1 MNIKLLLLTLCLFVL
16 NISQAQLGKNP
27 PGNSTYTSADINPA
41 LLAKMK
47 NNSQKRISS
56 TQVLFEP
63 HAISPLLPTAGKS
76 IIKEL
81 NIGGLP
87 VWVEGDLLKGE
98 LDARSNLVERSISFF
113 EQNQKIFQIINP
125 STELKLISNVA
136 DQEGS
141 VHLRFLQLY
150 NGLEV
155 WDSEVMLHYK
165 NGKPYLFNGRY
176 IPTPAKD
183 FDLTPSISETEAIKS
198 AKTITQFHELNSN
211 QLALIAGDQVQSNL
225 IIYTEM
231 DKTLIG
237 TLAWK
242 IEIYPNVKDHYTVIL
257 DAKNGNVLKMLRH
270 TCHFFANVNS
280 QINGNCAHSVFNPPL
295 DGPATSSANDLNNVS
310 RTVYSYLSGGKYYLI
325 NATKSSMF
333 KSSQSSFPDNP
344 VGVIWTLNANNT
356 SVENQSFNVTQISN
370 TSNNW
375 AGNPNAVS
383 AQYNADQAF
392 NYFYNTFNRNS
403 IDGVGGNVIS
413 LINVTE
419 SDGSGMDNAFWNG
432 KAMFYGNGKTAFKP
446 LAGGLDVGGHEMSHG
461 VIQSTAN
468 LTYENES
475 GALNESF
482 ADIFGVLID
491 RDDYKLGEDVVKG
504 GIFPT
509 GAMRDMSNP
518 HNGGSSLNDN
528 GWQPAHMNE
537 KYNGTQDN
545 GGVHIN
551 SGIVNFAFYKVASA
565 IGKNDAEKIYYNA
578 LTKYLTKSSKFIDCR
593 NAVIQATKEFY
604 NNDAAK
610 IAIIEKAYSDVG
622 IGAGSGTTD
631 PPDYENNP
639 GQDVV
644 IFTNA
649 NRNTVEFKNL
659 TNNIEKVITNQ
670 VGIISRPSVTDDG
683 NYAVFVGT
691 DQDIYVVEFDWTN
704 NSAQIYTLFQN
715 SSTLFR
721 NVAISKKGDLIAFVV
736 DNQNPIIYV
745 ADLAKNEIKDF
756 QLYNPTTG
764 SGTNYTSDVEYADA
778 IEFDNSGSHIMY
790 DASNKI
796 GLSGTEYWDI
806 GFLRAYNTSSKSWD
820 DGKIE
825 KLFGSLPENTS
836 VGNPTFSKNSPSI
849 IALDYLDETQN
860 DYYLVGADVE
870 RGNTGLIFTNSEINY
885 PNYSKDD
892 KYVIFNATSTNNTN
906 VIGVQEL
913 LTNKIEQSNS
923 NAVILINDANLG
935 NWFGTGS
942 RNLANKNRT
951 ELADKIGIFPNIIG
965 NQLNLS
971 WEAKKIGTALLEIY
985 SAQGER
991 IKLIKQPLIQG
1002 QNDFKIS
1009 VNDLLPGIYYLNCN
1023 VGDSSKTIEFIKK

>member
-280 QINGNCAHSVFNPPL
+280 QINGNCGHSVFNPPL

-344 VGVIWTLNANNT
+344 VGVIWTLNGLEIPMLCPHST
-356 SVENQSFNVTQISN
+356 MQI
-370 TSNNW
+370 
-375 AGNPNAVS
+375 
-383 AQYNADQAF
+383 
-392 NYFYNTFNRNS
+392 
-403 IDGVGGNVIS
+403 
-413 LINVTE
+413 
-419 SDGSGMDNAFWNG
+419 
-432 KAMFYGNGKTAFKP
+432 
-446 LAGGLDVGGHEMSHG
+446 
-461 VIQSTAN
+461 
-468 LTYENES
+468 
-475 GALNESF
+475 
-482 ADIFGVLID
+482 
-491 RDDYKLGEDVVKG
+491 KL
-504 GIFPT
+504 
-509 GAMRDMSNP
+509 
-518 HNGGSSLNDN
+518 L
-528 GWQPAHMNE
+528 
-537 KYNGTQDN
+537 
-545 GGVHIN
+545 
-551 SGIVNFAFYKVASA
+551 
-565 IGKNDAEKIYYNA
+565 
-578 LTKYLTKSSKFIDCR
+578 
-593 NAVIQATKEFY
+593 
-604 NNDAAK
+604 
-610 IAIIEKAYSDVG
+610 
-622 IGAGSGTTD
+622 
-631 PPDYENNP
+631 
-639 GQDVV
+639 
-644 IFTNA
+644 
-649 NRNTVEFKNL
+649 
-659 TNNIEKVITNQ
+659 
-670 VGIISRPSVTDDG
+670 IIST
-683 NYAVFVGT
+683 
-691 DQDIYVVEFDWTN
+691 IH
-704 NSAQIYTLFQN
+704 L
-715 SSTLFR
+715 
-721 NVAISKKGDLIAFVV
+721 
-736 DNQNPIIYV
+736 
-745 ADLAKNEIKDF
+745 
-756 QLYNPTTG
+756 
-764 SGTNYTSDVEYADA
+764 
-778 IEFDNSGSHIMY
+778 
-790 DASNKI
+790 
-796 GLSGTEYWDI
+796 
-806 GFLRAYNTSSKSWD
+806 
-820 DGKIE
+820 
-825 KLFGSLPENTS
+825 
-836 VGNPTFSKNSPSI
+836 
-849 IALDYLDETQN
+849 
-860 DYYLVGADVE
+860 
-870 RGNTGLIFTNSEINY
+870 
-885 PNYSKDD
+885 
-892 KYVIFNATSTNNTN
+892 
-906 VIGVQEL
+906 
-913 LTNKIEQSNS
+913 
-923 NAVILINDANLG
+923 
-935 NWFGTGS
+935 
-942 RNLANKNRT
+942 
-951 ELADKIGIFPNIIG
+951 IGI
-965 NQLNLS
+965 QLM
-971 WEAKKIGTALLEIY
+971 A
-985 SAQGER
+985 
-991 IKLIKQPLIQG
+991 
-1002 QNDFKIS
+1002 
-1009 VNDLLPGIYYLNCN
+1009 
-1023 VGDSSKTIEFIKK
+1023 